1 MIHEKVVVECPG
13 TPFKLGKRML
23 ILPPLS
29 LLQLETFAQP
39 LAEFKGI
46 SEGMSGGDIKQI
58 SMIIDIVQAALSR
71 NYPEITREEVGADID
86 FASAIPS
93 MNALVKVSGLVDRVP
108 EEDKG
113 EPGER

>member
-1 MIHEKVVVECPG
+1 MINEKVVVDCPG

-29 LLQLETFAQP
+29 LLQLETFAAP

-46 SEGMSGGDIKQI
+46 ADGIGGGDIKTI
-58 SMIIDIVQAALSR
+58 SMIVDIITAALSR
-71 NYPEITREEVGADID
+71 NYPEITREEVGTDID

-108 EEDKG
+108 EGDKG